1 MTKGVY
7 KGERKLDNNQT
18 KLYFI
23 QHLRTL
29 PSQLL
34 QLELSL
40 SNEMSDQLLHR
51 PIRKKG
57 VFCSFSY

>member
-34 QLELSL
+34 QLQLSL
-40 SNEMSDQLLHR
+40 SNEMTDQLLCG
-51 PIRKKG
+51 PIRK
-57 VFCSFSY
+57 